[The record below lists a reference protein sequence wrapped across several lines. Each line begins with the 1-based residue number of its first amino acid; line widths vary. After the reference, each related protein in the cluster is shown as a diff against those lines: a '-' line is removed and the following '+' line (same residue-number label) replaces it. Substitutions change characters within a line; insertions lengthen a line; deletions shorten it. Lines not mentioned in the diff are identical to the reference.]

1 MIVVNKKSFAVGSVL
16 ALSFF
21 GVLLLIFSPV
31 FGDGKNGLVYSD
43 DMFNKLSKGSSYF
56 IPKIAKNNDK
66 FKTTEIA
73 VLIKLDK
80 PEQMNPLAKKL
91 LATAGAQ
98 AENASPEIKING
110 NLGAVMSQVLADAD
124 DMFKNEG
131 TKVAGRYGSDE
142 KEVMTSW
149 WNILKGM
156 DKELTKQ
163 GKIEEAKMVSD
174 VTKKAVEPAF
184 NFYQID
190 AQKVTEKAGIMSGL
204 LVFYVAYTMWWGF
217 AIFYL
222 FDGVGLTMKKA
233 KVKKEV

>member
-1 MIVVNKKSFAVGSVL
+1 MIVKNKKAFSIGAVL

-21 GVLLLIFSPV
+21 GVLLFIFSPV

-56 IPKIAKNNDK
+56 IPKVAKSNEK

-91 LATAGAQ
+91 LATAGAK

-110 NLGAVMSQVLADAD
+110 NLGAVMGQVLADAD
-124 DMFKNEG
+124 DMFKNDG
-131 TKVAGRYGSDE
+131 TKVADRYGSDE
-142 KEVMTSW
+142 KEVMASW

-156 DKELTKQ
+156 DKELKKQ

-174 VTKKAVEPAF
+174 VMKKAVEPAF
-184 NFYQID
+184 NFYHID

-204 LVFYVAYTMWWGF
+204 LVFYVIYTMWWGF

>member
-1 MIVVNKKSFAVGSVL
+1 MIVVNKKSFAVGSML

-56 IPKIAKNNDK
+56 IPKIAKSNEK

-73 VLIKLDK
+73 VVIKLDK

-110 NLGAVMSQVLADAD
+110 NLSAVMGQVLADAD
-124 DMFKNEG
+124 DMFKNDG
-131 TKVAGRYGSDE
+131 TKVAVRYGNDE

-156 DKELTKQ
+156 DKELKKQ

-174 VTKKAVEPAF
+174 VMKKAVEPAF
-184 NFYQID
+184 NFYKID

-204 LVFYVAYTMWWGF
+204 LVFYVIYTMWWGF

-222 FDGVGLTMKKA
+222 FDGIGLTMKKA

>member
-1 MIVVNKKSFAVGSVL
+1 MIVMNKKAFGIGAVL

-21 GVLLLIFSPV
+21 GVLMLIFSPV

-56 IPKIAKNNDK
+56 IPKIARSNEQ
-66 FKTTEIA
+66 FKTTDIA
-73 VLIKLDK
+73 VVIKLDK
-80 PEQMNPLAKKL
+80 PELMNPLAKKL

-110 NLGAVMSQVLADAD
+110 NLGAMIGKVLADSD

-131 TKVAGRYGSDE
+131 SKVAGRYGSDE

-156 DKELTKQ
+156 DKELKKQ
-163 GKIEEAKMVSD
+163 GKIAEAKMVSD
-174 VTKKAVEPAF
+174 VMKKAVEPAF

-190 AQKVTEKAGIMSGL
+190 AQKVTEKAGIMTGL
-204 LVFYVAYTMWWGF
+204 LVFYVMYTMWWGF

-222 FDGVGLTMKKA
+222 FDGIGLTMKKA